1 MKNRI
6 VKVSSTI
13 IVSVLVITGFI
24 ISYNKTNKNMPG
36 YTYHYFKT
44 YDTVNCDDIKMTISD
59 VKKYLDDQY
68 CSIYNLEK
76 SEDYEYKI
84 VVNMEITNDTNS
96 TKSFDLSRV
105 LIEKKGWFSNLSL
118 YDFYSINNLDSYIVE
133 IQPNT
138 SQNLTVP
145 FTYYYVPPMQD
156 SLAEIDFW
164 LDVYNSYP
172 DKNIIMI

>member
-76 SEDYEYKI
+76 SED
-84 VVNMEITNDTNS
+84 
-96 TKSFDLSRV
+96 
-105 LIEKKGWFSNLSL
+105 
-118 YDFYSINNLDSYIVE
+118 
-133 IQPNT
+133 
-138 SQNLTVP
+138 
-145 FTYYYVPPMQD
+145 
-156 SLAEIDFW
+156 
-164 LDVYNSYP
+164 
-172 DKNIIMI
+172 